1 MVRSRRWVLCGI
13 LGFGLLGLAPQ
24 SRAQTNELRALWA
37 DAWGTGFQTAAQVTT
52 LTNDL
57 RSGNFNAIFP
67 QVRRRGDAFYNG
79 VYEPK
84 NAGLSPSFDP
94 LADLIAK
101 CHNPNFGPKIE
112 VHAWI
117 VTYHIWQGT
126 TPPSQP
132 THPLNLH
139 PDWLLQDV
147 NGNTLIG
154 NEYTFDP
161 GHPEVQRHT
170 FNVAMSIITNY
181 NVDGLNFDYIRY
193 SGSNEGYNPV
203 TVARFNQRF
212 GRTGQ
217 PDPGDALWK
226 QFRRDQITGLLRK
239 VYLHTLAVKPHV
251 KISCD
256 TITWAP
262 GPTSLASWYSSAA
275 AWNSVLQDWRGWME
289 EGIMDLNL
297 PMAYFAQS
305 GAHTVSWTNWNNFTK
320 DHQYNRHAAIGPGI
334 YLNSTANAI
343 TQMRYSRVP
352 SPAGNSARGLIGY
365 SYRVPSNDGV
375 SRSDFINALVNPSAY
390 DSVSPPIFS
399 QPATIPTM
407 PWKTAPTTGHL
418 KGNLTGNQLTNFLD
432 GAVVNLTG
440 PVNRSQTNDATGFY
454 GFVDLPPG
462 NYTITASFAGYQ
474 TGITNV
480 TIAAGVVATRD
491 LNLMLQGPPEIAAQ
505 PQSRT
510 NYVGTAASFTVTAAG
525 ATPLRY
531 QWRQNHV
538 NLATAT
544 NNTYALATITTNDA
558 AAYTVVVTNDFGA
571 VTSSVATLTVIVP
584 TPNTRTI
591 PLWDIPADSRPHI
604 TSGSTERG
612 LAFNPVNGHLLVVS
626 RAGGSG
632 VYVLNS
638 TNGADLYSLN
648 LGAGAISGGT
658 FAVNMIGVAADGAV
672 YVGNLT
678 TSGTTTA
685 FRLYRWANDN
695 PGTTPT
701 VAYSGDPVAG
711 SAERWGDTLDVR
723 GAGLDTQVLIGS
735 RSGTNAV
742 VFTTA
747 NGSTFTPNPIAVS
760 GGANSMF
767 GLGIAFGTSN
777 TFWGKINS
785 AALRQVSF
793 NIGSGTGAVIQ
804 TFASPTVASSIAPI
818 GVSTNLNLLGGIAI
832 ETPDNF
838 KLYDLPTGG
847 TPSLIETNAFP
858 TDNANANAVGSVDF
872 GGDRVFALDCQNGII
887 ALQILPPP
895 VAPTI
900 LTNPASQIANV
911 GDGVSFHVVAS
922 GTAPLAYQ
930 WRFNGAP
937 LTGETEAELQLPSV
951 LAGQAGNYT
960 VVITNSIGAVTSIV
974 AALTVNVPPEITA
987 DPEDLIALAGQD
999 ATFTVSA
1006 SGTAPLAY
1014 LWHFNNAPLAGATAP
1029 SYTRS
1034 NTTPAHAG
1042 NYSVTVSNVAGM
1054 VTSAAAQLT
1063 VHTAPTI
1070 SAPPTNQTVKVGS
1083 NVTFSV
1089 TAAGIPAPTYQWHFN
1104 GIAINGATASN
1115 YLRPNV
1121 QLGEAGGY
1129 FVTVSNSVTGLNSST
1144 AILSVLPLAPLWLQA
1159 IAPLPDGRMSLVV
1172 TGEPGYPVTID
1183 RSTNFSHWQEI
1194 TNVAN
1199 PSGTTGVIDN
1209 SATNRAAGFYRARQ

>member
-1 MVRSRRWVLCGI
+1 MVRSKSWGWRLA
-13 LGFGLLGLAPQ
+13 LGLLLLLVTPQ
-24 SRAQTNELRALWA
+24 SPAQTNELRAFWA
-37 DAWGTGFQTAAQVTT
+37 DAWGTGFQTASQVTT

-57 RSGNFNAIFP
+57 RTGKFNAIFP

-84 NAGLSPSFDP
+84 NSGLSPSFDP

-101 CHNPNFGPKIE
+101 CNNLSYGPKIE

-126 TPPSQP
+126 TPPTQP
-132 THPLNLH
+132 THPFNLH

-193 SGSNEGYNPV
+193 SSSNEGYNPV

-217 PDPGDALWK
+217 PAPTDALWK

-239 VYLHTLAVKPHV
+239 VYLYSLAVKPHV

-305 GAHTVSWTNWNNFTK
+305 GAYTVSWTNWNNFTK

-334 YLNSTANAI
+334 YLNSTADAI

-352 SPAGNSARGLIGY
+352 SPSGNSARGVIGY
-365 SYRVPSNDGV
+365 SYRVPNNDGV
-375 SRSDFINALVNPSAY
+375 SRASFLNALVNPSGY
-390 DSVSPPIFS
+390 DPVAPPMFA
-399 QPATIPTM
+399 QPATVPVM

-418 KGNLTGNQLTNFLD
+418 KGILTGNQPTNFLD
-432 GAVVNLTG
+432 GAVVTISG
-440 PVNRSQTNDATGFY
+440 PVNRAQTNDPTGFY

-462 NYTITASFAGYQ
+462 NYTVTASFAGYLNAV
-474 TGITNV
+474 TNV
-480 TIAAGVVATRD
+480 TISPGVVATRD
-491 LNLMLQGPPEIAAQ
+491 LSLALQGPPAIAAP

-510 NYVGTAASFTVTAAG
+510 NYVGTLASFTVSASG
-525 ATPLRY
+525 ASPLAY
-531 QWRQNHV
+531 QWRKDNV
-538 NLATAT
+538 PLPAAT
-544 NNTYALATITTNDA
+544 NSTYTIAPVTTNDA
-558 AAYTVVVTNDFGA
+558 ANYTVVVTNSFGA
-571 VTSSVATLTVIVP
+571 ITSSVASLTVIVP
-584 TPNTRTI
+584 KPNTRTL
-591 PLWDIPADSRPHI
+591 PLWEIAADSRSYL
-604 TSGSTERG
+604 TSGNTERG
-612 LAFNPVNGHLLVVS
+612 LAFNPANGHLLVVS
-626 RAGGSG
+626 RAGGTG

-638 TNGADLYSLN
+638 TNGADLYALN
-648 LGAGAISGGT
+648 LGAGVISGGT

-678 TSGTTTA
+678 INGTTTA
-685 FRLYRWANDN
+685 FRIYRWANDN

-723 GAGLDTQVLIGS
+723 GAGLNTQILIGS

-747 NGSTFTPNPIAVS
+747 NGATFTPNPIAVS

-767 GLGIAFGTSN
+767 GLGIAFGAN
-777 TFWGKINS
+777 DTFWGKINS
-785 AALRQVSF
+785 AALRQISF
-793 NIGSGTGAVIQ
+793 NLGSGTGTVLQA
-804 TFASPTVASSIAPI
+804 FASPTVTATIAPI

-832 ETPDNF
+832 DTPDNF
-838 KLYDLPTGG
+838 QLYELPPAG
-847 TPSLIETNAFP
+847 TPELIETNAFP
-858 TDNANANAVGSVDF
+858 ADIPNSNAVGAVDF
-872 GGDRVFALDCQNGII
+872 GGDRVFALNCQNGII

-895 VAPTI
+895 AAPTI
-900 LTNPASQIANV
+900 LTNPVSQTATA
-911 GDGVSFHVVAS
+911 GDDVTFTVAAS

-930 WRFNGAP
+930 WRFNGNP
-937 LTGETEAELQLPSV
+937 LGGETAAELHFPSV
-951 LAGQAGNYT
+951 LAAQAGNYT
-960 VVITNSIGAVTSIV
+960 VVITNNSGAVTSLV
-974 AALTVNVPPEITA
+974 ATLTVNVPPEVTVA
-987 DPEDLIALAGQD
+987 PADLIVTAGQP
-999 ATFTVSA
+999 ATFTA
-1006 SGTAPLAY
+1006 AATGTAPLGY
-1014 LWHFNNAPLAGATAP
+1014 QWRYNDAPLPGATAIT
-1029 SYTRS
+1029 YTRS
-1034 NTTPAHAG
+1034 NTTPDHAG
-1042 NYSVTVSNVAGM
+1042 LYSVTVSNVAGL
-1054 VTSAAAQLT
+1054 VTSEPAQLT
-1063 VHTAPTI
+1063 IHVAPTI
-1070 SAPPTNQTVKVGS
+1070 SIPPTNQTVKFGS
-1083 NVTFSV
+1083 NVTFQV
-1089 TAAGIPAPTYQWHFN
+1089 TATGNPAPAYQWHFN
-1104 GIAINGATASN
+1104 GVAINGATAAS

-1121 QLGEAGGY
+1121 QLADAGEY
-1129 FVTVSNSVTGLNSST
+1129 FVTVSNSVSALPSATGV
-1144 AILSVLPLAPLWLQA
+1144 LSVLPLAPLWLQN
-1159 IAPLPDGRMSLVV
+1159 IAPLPDGRISLVV
-1172 TGEPGYPVTID
+1172 TGEPGHAVAIERT
-1183 RSTNFSHWQEI
+1183 TNFSTWQEI
-1194 TNVAN
+1194 TNVPN
-1199 PSGTTGVIDN
+1199 PSGTAGVIDH
-1209 SATNRAAGFYRARQ
+1209 SASNQPAGFYRARQ